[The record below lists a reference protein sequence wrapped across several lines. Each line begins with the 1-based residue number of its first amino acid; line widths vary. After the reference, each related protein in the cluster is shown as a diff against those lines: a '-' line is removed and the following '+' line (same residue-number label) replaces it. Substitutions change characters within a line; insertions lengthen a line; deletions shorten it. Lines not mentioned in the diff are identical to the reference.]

1 MQIEVAMPLGN
12 ITYAG
17 LSIDPSADESTV
29 LGIQAVA
36 LTSTLFQYLSPY
48 PVVFRI
54 YKYGTTWEYSHM
66 PYLITFFYAWAQSYY
81 GKSPAFGS
89 CLASTLGP
97 DSVLD
102 GARTACPERLHAIHQ
117 LFRCCRLRH
126 IHDHVRFPLSER
138 WQNGTCWLHT
148 CSSAAPPSS
157 ATDCPP
163 RFRFVRYC
171 PKGRK
176 AYLRSLV
183 VVGSFFVSPHP
194 FPACHLLSTYPIL
207 RILPPSPFPE
217 PDACAVFARTDVA
230 GVLRSCLPHGRG

>member
-81 GKSPAFGS
+81 GLLVRNAFM
-89 CLASTLGP
+89 
-97 DSVLD
+97 
-102 GARTACPERLHAIHQ
+102 
-117 LFRCCRLRH
+117 LF
-126 IHDHVRFPLSER
+126 INSFGVVVS
-138 WQNGTCWLHT
+138 GT
-148 CSSAAPPSS
+148 
-157 ATDCPP
+157 
-163 RFRFVRYC
+163 FMIIFVRYC

-183 VVGSFFVSPHP
+183 VVGSFFMSLACYGAAYHMEEDDGVYFIGHVNNVVSVLCYLAPLATLQVVLDTKNAESIP
-194 FPACHLLSTYPIL
+194 FMVAVMNLFSSLSWFLYGVLLDDNFLQVPNFLGFLLSALQLALYVAF
-207 RILPPSPFPE
+207 PPP
-217 PDACAVFARTDVA
+217 R
-230 GVLRSCLPHGRG
+230 LIII